1 MTIAA
6 DDDDAMAIDW
16 RKSRLLLFEL
26 MENDD
31 AALERKAAARMICL
45 TVRTM
50 LERPSGAGAGGGGG
64 RKRRTRCTYQKIQ
77 LFGILL

>member
-31 AALERKAAARMICL
+31 TALERKVAARMICL
-45 TVRTM
+45 SVRTM
-50 LERPSGAGAGGGGG
+50 LER
-64 RKRRTRCTYQKIQ
+64 C
-77 LFGILL
+77 